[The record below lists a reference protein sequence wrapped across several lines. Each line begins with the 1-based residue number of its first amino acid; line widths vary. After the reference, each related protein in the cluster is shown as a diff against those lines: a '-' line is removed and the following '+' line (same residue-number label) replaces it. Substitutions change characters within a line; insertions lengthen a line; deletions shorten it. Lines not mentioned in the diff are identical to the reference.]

1 MVIKRKD
8 FQKAAAF
15 IHEFLLKLNEDLECA
30 ELRDTLNLAL
40 LHMQKYYRMLQSRT
54 QEKIHVQT
62 LSLHARGLSP
72 MTPFVDAPDKFQ
84 WRWINLDSSRLLA
97 SMGVADESI
106 NITTLPSIIQAAKQ
120 GNVDLITELVHEDPS
135 CADEQDGL
143 GRTALTYAVHFSQMD
158 ALHCL
163 LENEASV
170 NTSAHDGSTAV
181 HQACHDDNPEALRML
196 LEYGGDFTMQDTH
209 GRAPIHWAVTAYT
222 LDCLRVLIEHN
233 ADVNVRDKDGLTPC
247 MWACRLDHIQ
257 HFELLSRSERFHV
270 EDADGIERDI
280 IGRTW
285 MHWSVRR
292 MEPLECLQTLLTAE
306 TAMLRDDDGK
316 TVLHTAAEMGSLPAT
331 KIIIEIGGHHCIN
344 LRDKQDR
351 TPLHLASIGGH
362 GDVVNFLLENEA
374 DMNAVDKFNATA
386 WDYARNRQLHYCQL
400 IIMSHQRQRFTSNPS
415 TPIANGLGL
424 MFGNSSLMNGDFN
437 GNEFDFMS
445 ARDSVESM
453 PVTPPHPPKRPRTGR
468 APMLHRSQSLS
479 ERDRSREHSLD
490 DRQISSAN
498 ETMPKKN
505 ERIDLSAG
513 DNMILRNERI
523 DLSSPVDIHRRNER
537 IEVSVNTRQA
547 ALEGYATANDREEVA
562 MTTDDHLDEDIDGVS
577 VGGMDVSDIE
587 DEDMQLPLQTA
598 RRPHQGSQR
607 PPGPQPNFQPRPPPR
622 HYQPRPPPPGPAVSR
637 VQPPPPHTQ
646 PIQPPYR
653 KSQPEFGDNAQNYN
667 SIQPRPP
674 PRISTTNHRI
684 TSGFFNQ
691 RTPANT
697 TDSYPSPNRP
707 KPAPRPQRMQQ
718 VPKPPILNSP
728 PPGRPG
734 SGPSIREQ
742 ITSPPLSSH
751 SPDQS
756 SARQDN
762 RPDSGN
768 TKPPGV
774 LEGKKLMPPPLLTP
788 LENAPKLPNID
799 SMEKIGKKKKKK
811 KRNRDHSNTD
821 AERDMKSPPEDL
833 TPPRGYAAPLHP
845 PPSATVRQQRAQS
858 GHPSPKFSKGNPQRH
873 EGRYTDE
880 SMEEEKDTEEQHPVM
895 NGLAVPARD
904 APMRSTQPGQRL
916 QPMDSDD
923 TDGVRNSEPKI
934 EEGFNEDEEIGPLI
948 PPPQGFRGPAGD
960 RPLSQSVP
968 QDSRSSARLG
978 PTSAKPPLPRG
989 RNSTGSS
996 RFKNPS
1002 PPRRTSRPTTGR
1014 TGDS

>member
-1 MVIKRKD
+1 MIIKLLTFVIFILFYPFLGD

-40 LHMQKYYRMLQSRT
+40 LHMQKYYRMLQNRT

-97 SMGVADESI
+97 SMGAADESI

-120 GNVDLITELVHEDPS
+120 GNVDLITELIH
-135 CADEQDGL
+135 Q
-143 GRTALTYAVHFSQMD
+143 
-158 ALHCL
+158 
-163 LENEASV
+163 
-170 NTSAHDGSTAV
+170 DGSTAV
-181 HQACHDDNPEALRML
+181 HQACHDDNPDALRML
-196 LEYGGDFTMQDTH
+196 LEYGGDFTIQDTQ

-285 MHWSVRR
+285 MHWSIRR

-316 TVLHTAAEMGSLPAT
+316 TVLHTAAEMGSLPAS

-344 LRDKQDR
+344 QRDKQDR

-374 DMNAVDKFNATA
+374 DMNAVDKFSATA
-386 WDYARNRQLHYCQL
+386 WEYARNRQLHYCQL

-445 ARDSVESM
+445 TRDSVESM

-479 ERDRSREHSLD
+479 DRDRSREHSFI

-498 ETMPKKN
+498 ETIPNKI

-513 DNMILRNERI
+513 DSMIHRNERI

-547 ALEGYATANDREEVA
+547 ALEGYAAANDREEVA

-587 DEDMQLPLQTA
+587 DEDNQPPLQTA
-598 RRPHQGSQR
+598 RKLPQGNQR
-607 PPGPQPNFQPRPPPR
+607 PPGPQPNFHPRPPPR
-622 HYQPRPPPPGPAVSR
+622 HSQPRAPPPGPAASR
-637 VQPPPPHTQ
+637 AQPPSYTQ

-674 PRISTTNHRI
+674 PRTSTTNQRI

-691 RTPANT
+691 RTPAST

-718 VPKPPILNSP
+718 VPKPPILTSP

-742 ITSPPLSSH
+742 ITSPPLSSQ
-751 SPDQS
+751 SPDHS

-762 RPDSGN
+762 RPDSGS
-768 TKPPGV
+768 TRPPGV

-799 SMEKIGKKKKKK
+799 SMENLGKKKKKK
-811 KRNRDHSNTD
+811 KRNRDHSNKD

-873 EGRYTDE
+873 EGRYMDE
-880 SMEEEKDTEEQHPVM
+880 NMEEEKDTEEKPPMM
-895 NGLAVPARD
+895 NGLAVPIQD
-904 APMRSTQPGQRL
+904 APMRSNQPGQRL

-923 TDGVRNSEPKI
+923 YDSVRNSESKI

-968 QDSRSSARLG
+968 QHSQILTYLEIMKYLHLSVRMGKRADS
-978 PTSAKPPLPRG
+978 
-989 RNSTGSS
+989 
-996 RFKNPS
+996 
-1002 PPRRTSRPTTGR
+1002 
-1014 TGDS
+1014 